1 MTHRT
6 ARLMVIVISL
16 LVSGGAFA
24 KSVPGASPT
33 IVDLF
38 LNEFKKKNANI
49 DVVDILDTRWASS
62 SKETGYVVVARGYR
76 KEQRSFSGNWE
87 DELFGFF
94 VVDRRLSQILMKLD
108 VVPTPRWH
116 DYWYTVGQATWDEVT
131 IEGVDG
137 YGSTSLKKYNLK
149 TVPWP
154 GLTGREDR

>member
-1 MTHRT
+1 MTQHI
-6 ARLMVIVISL
+6 ARSL
-16 LVSGGAFA
+16 VTIIALLASGGTFA
-24 KSVPGASPT
+24 IKPASETSPT

-38 LNEFKKKNANI
+38 LNEFKTKNANI

-76 KEQRSFSGNWE
+76 KEQRSFAGNWE

-94 VVDRRLSQILMKLD
+94 VVDRRLSRILMKLD
-108 VVPTPRWH
+108 IVPTPRWH
-116 DYWYTVGQATWDEVT
+116 DYWYTVKGQATWDEVM
-131 IEGVDG
+131 IEGIGG

-154 GLTGREDR
+154 GFAAPN